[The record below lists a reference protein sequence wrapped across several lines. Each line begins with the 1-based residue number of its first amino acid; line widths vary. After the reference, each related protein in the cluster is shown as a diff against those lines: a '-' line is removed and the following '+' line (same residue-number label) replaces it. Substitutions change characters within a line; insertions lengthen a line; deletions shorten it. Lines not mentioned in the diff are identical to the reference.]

1 MCSPLTNGSSFSTL
15 RKSAQQAADHALSIL
30 SRLSVRVSISDGL
43 FLCKIHKMDFSLYR
57 LGFFKTNKYFKLL
70 PHHELYIIRLQVS
83 ITLCDR
89 IQLCAPPTSSSVDH
103 HQNEFH
109 REGYILSVSLEDGSV
124 GYGEVG
130 FGFNFSVLV
139 QLLFFPLFFSSW
151 APCENL
157 YMWRS

>member
-1 MCSPLTNGSSFSTL
+1 
-15 RKSAQQAADHALSIL
+15 
-30 SRLSVRVSISDGL
+30 
-43 FLCKIHKMDFSLYR
+43 MDFSLYR

-70 PHHELYIIRLQVS
+70 PQLYIIRLQVS
-83 ITLCDR
+83 TILCDR

-157 YMWRS
+157 YL